1 MILISEDDIK
11 GLNELDDLK
20 GELSDALLSLTDD
33 LDEETIQKI
42 NDLKEDIQEKYYDTP
57 FEEKLDD
64 IKSTYYEKL
73 KQSFER
79 EIEVDPGRLLGLTD
93 GIFGMVMTLLVFGIA
108 LPEIVIS
115 SQADFLSFLQSI
127 TPTIG
132 ITLVSFILVS
142 SFWLYHHEFIKITN
156 FNIPFLWF
164 NIFFLA
170 SISFI
175 PFSTSV
181 VGNYSQFFLAN
192 VVLGLN
198 VLLTI
203 IFFLL
208 MFWYASKKGFLENK
222 PSESERKYINNT
234 FYIIMG
240 LTVLINLLDYN
251 ISNNFIYLYFLVPV
265 ISTIRDIKFKM
276 DP

>member
-1 MILISEDDIK
+1 MFISEEDIK
-11 GLNELDDLK
+11 DPVDFEDLK
-20 GELSDALLSLTDD
+20 GELSDALWNLTDD
-33 LDEETIQKI
+33 LDDETLQKI
-42 NDLKEDIQEKYYDTP
+42 NDLKEDIQEKYSNTAV
-57 FEEKLDD
+57 EEKLDD
-64 IKSTYYEKL
+64 IKMSYYEKL
-73 KQSFER
+73 KRSFEKDMD
-79 EIEVDPGRLLGLTD
+79 VDPGRILGLTD

-115 SQADFLSFLQSI
+115 SSADFASFLQSI

-142 SFWLYHHEFIKITN
+142 SFWLYHHEFMKITN
-156 FNIPFLWF
+156 LNIPYLWLS
-164 NIFFLA
+164 IFYLA

-192 VVLGLN
+192 AVLGIN
-198 VLLTI
+198 ILLTI

-208 MFWYASKKGFLENK
+208 MFRYASNRGFLQNK
-222 PSESERKYINNT
+222 PSDSEKKYIYNT

-240 LTVLINLLDYN
+240 LTILINLLDFN

-265 ISTIRDIKFKM
+265 ISTLRDINFKM
-276 DP
+276 DS

>member
-1 MILISEDDIK
+1 MFISEEDMKDPVDF
-11 GLNELDDLK
+11 EDLK
-20 GELSDALLSLTDD
+20 GELSDALWNLTDD
-33 LDEETIQKI
+33 LDDETLQKI
-42 NDLKEDIQEKYYDTP
+42 NDLKEDIQEKYSNTAV
-57 FEEKLDD
+57 EEKLDD
-64 IKSTYYEKL
+64 IKMSYYEKL
-73 KQSFER
+73 KRSFEKDMD
-79 EIEVDPGRLLGLTD
+79 VDPGRILGLTD

-115 SQADFLSFLQSI
+115 SSADFASFLQSI

-142 SFWLYHHEFIKITN
+142 SFWLYHHEFMKITN
-156 FNIPFLWF
+156 LNIPYLWLS
-164 NIFFLA
+164 IFYLA

-192 VVLGLN
+192 AVLGIN
-198 VLLTI
+198 ILLTI

-208 MFWYASKKGFLENK
+208 MFRYASNRGFLENK
-222 PSESERKYINNT
+222 PSDSEKKYIYNT

-240 LTVLINLLDYN
+240 LTILINLLDFN

-265 ISTIRDIKFKM
+265 ISTLRDINFKM
-276 DP
+276 DS

>member
-1 MILISEDDIK
+1 MFISEEDIK
-11 GLNELDDLK
+11 DPVDFEDLK
-20 GELSDALLSLTDD
+20 GELSDALWNLTDD
-33 LDEETIQKI
+33 LDDETLQKI
-42 NDLKEDIQEKYYDTP
+42 NDLKEDIQEKYSNTAV
-57 FEEKLDD
+57 EEKLDD
-64 IKSTYYEKL
+64 IKMSYYEKL
-73 KQSFER
+73 KRSFEKDMD
-79 EIEVDPGRLLGLTD
+79 VDPGRILGLTD

-115 SQADFLSFLQSI
+115 SSADFASFLQSI

-142 SFWLYHHEFIKITN
+142 SFWLYHHEFMKITN
-156 FNIPFLWF
+156 LNIPYLWLS
-164 NIFFLA
+164 IFYLA

-192 VVLGLN
+192 VVLGIN
-198 VLLTI
+198 ILLTI

-208 MFWYASKKGFLENK
+208 MFRYASNRGFLENK
-222 PSESERKYINNT
+222 PSDSEKKYIYNT

-240 LTVLINLLDYN
+240 LTILINLLDFN

-265 ISTIRDIKFKM
+265 ISTLRDINFKM
-276 DP
+276 D

>member
-1 MILISEDDIK
+1 MFISEEDIK
-11 GLNELDDLK
+11 DPVDFEDLK
-20 GELSDALLSLTDD
+20 GELSDALWNLTDD
-33 LDEETIQKI
+33 LDDETLQKI
-42 NDLKEDIQEKYYDTP
+42 NDLKEDIQEKYSNTAV
-57 FEEKLDD
+57 EEKLDD
-64 IKSTYYEKL
+64 IKMSYYEKL
-73 KQSFER
+73 KRSFEKDMD
-79 EIEVDPGRLLGLTD
+79 VDPGRILGLTD

-115 SQADFLSFLQSI
+115 SSADFASFLQSI

-142 SFWLYHHEFIKITN
+142 SFWLYHHEFMKITN
-156 FNIPFLWF
+156 LNIPYLWLS
-164 NIFFLA
+164 IFYLA

-192 VVLGLN
+192 VVLGIN
-198 VLLTI
+198 ILLTI

-208 MFWYASKKGFLENK
+208 MFRYASNRGFLENK
-222 PSESERKYINNT
+222 PSESERKYIYNT

-240 LTVLINLLDYN
+240 LTILINLLDFN

-265 ISTIRDIKFKM
+265 ISTLRDINFKM
-276 DP
+276 DS

>member
-11 GLNELDDLK
+11 NPIEFEDLK
-20 GELSDALLSLTDD
+20 KELSDSLWNLSDD
-33 LDEETIQKI
+33 LDDETLQKI
-42 NDLKEDIQEKYYDTP
+42 NDLKEDIQEKYSNTVV
-57 FEEKLDD
+57 EEKLDD
-64 IKSTYYEKL
+64 IKMSYYEKL
-73 KQSFER
+73 KRSFER
-79 EIEVDPGRLLGLTD
+79 DIDVDPGRLLGLTD

-108 LPEIVIS
+108 LPEVVIS
-115 SQADFLSFLQSI
+115 SSADFASFLQSI

-142 SFWLYHHEFIKITN
+142 SFWLYHHEFMKITN
-156 FNIPFLWF
+156 LNIPYLWLS
-164 NIFFLA
+164 IFYLA

-192 VVLGLN
+192 VVLGIN
-198 VLLTI
+198 ILLTI

-208 MFWYASKKGFLENK
+208 MFRYASNRGFLENK
-222 PSESERKYINNT
+222 PSDSEKKYIYNT

-240 LTVLINLLDYN
+240 LTILINLLDFN

-265 ISTIRDIKFKM
+265 ISTLRDINFKM
-276 DP
+276 DS

>member
-1 MILISEDDIK
+1 MFISEEDIK
-11 GLNELDDLK
+11 DPVDFEDLK
-20 GELSDALLSLTDD
+20 GELSDALWNLTDD
-33 LDEETIQKI
+33 LDDETLQKI
-42 NDLKEDIQEKYYDTP
+42 NDLKEDIQEKYSNTVV
-57 FEEKLDD
+57 EEKLDD
-64 IKSTYYEKL
+64 IKMSYYEKL
-73 KQSFER
+73 KRSFEKDMD
-79 EIEVDPGRLLGLTD
+79 VDPGRILGLTD

-115 SQADFLSFLQSI
+115 SSADFASFLQSI

-142 SFWLYHHEFIKITN
+142 SFWLYHHEFMKITN
-156 FNIPFLWF
+156 LNIPYLWLS
-164 NIFFLA
+164 IFYLA

-192 VVLGLN
+192 VVLGIN
-198 VLLTI
+198 ILLTI

-208 MFWYASKKGFLENK
+208 MFRYASNRGFLENK
-222 PSESERKYINNT
+222 PSDSEKKYIYNT

-240 LTVLINLLDYN
+240 LTILINLLDFN

-265 ISTIRDIKFKM
+265 ISTLRDINFKM

>member
-1 MILISEDDIK
+1 MFISEEDIK
-11 GLNELDDLK
+11 NPIEFEDLK
-20 GELSDALLSLTDD
+20 KELSDSLWNLSDD
-33 LDEETIQKI
+33 LDDETLQKI
-42 NDLKEDIQEKYYDTP
+42 NDLKEDIQEKYSNTVV
-57 FEEKLDD
+57 EEKLDD
-64 IKSTYYEKL
+64 IKMSYYEKL
-73 KQSFER
+73 KRSFER
-79 EIEVDPGRLLGLTD
+79 DIDVDPGRLLGLTD

-108 LPEIVIS
+108 LPEVVIS
-115 SQADFLSFLQSI
+115 SSADFASFLQSI

-142 SFWLYHHEFIKITN
+142 SFWLYHHEFMKITN
-156 FNIPFLWF
+156 LNIPYLWLS
-164 NIFFLA
+164 IFYLA

-192 VVLGLN
+192 AVLGIN
-198 VLLTI
+198 ILLTI

-208 MFWYASKKGFLENK
+208 MFRYASNRGFLENK
-222 PSESERKYINNT
+222 PSDSEKKYIYNT

-240 LTVLINLLDYN
+240 LTILINLLDFN

-265 ISTIRDIKFKM
+265 ISTLRDINFKM
-276 DP
+276 DS

>member
-1 MILISEDDIK
+1 MFISEEEIK
-11 GLNELDDLK
+11 DPVDFEDLK
-20 GELSDALLSLTDD
+20 GELSDALWNLTDD
-33 LDEETIQKI
+33 LDDETLQKI
-42 NDLKEDIQEKYYDTP
+42 NDLKEDIQEKYSNTAV
-57 FEEKLDD
+57 EEKLDD
-64 IKSTYYEKL
+64 IKMSYYEKL
-73 KQSFER
+73 KRSFEKDMD
-79 EIEVDPGRLLGLTD
+79 VDPGRILGLTD

-115 SQADFLSFLQSI
+115 SSADFASFLQSI

-142 SFWLYHHEFIKITN
+142 SFWLYHHEFMKITN
-156 FNIPFLWF
+156 LNIPYLWLS
-164 NIFFLA
+164 IFYLA

-192 VVLGLN
+192 VVLGIN
-198 VLLTI
+198 ILLTI

-208 MFWYASKKGFLENK
+208 MFRYASNRGFLENK
-222 PSESERKYINNT
+222 PSDSEKKYIYNT

-240 LTVLINLLDYN
+240 LTILINLLDFN

-265 ISTIRDIKFKM
+265 ISTLRDINFKM
-276 DP
+276 DS

>member
-1 MILISEDDIK
+1 MFISEEDIK
-11 GLNELDDLK
+11 DPVDFEDLK
-20 GELSDALLSLTDD
+20 GELSDALWNLTDD
-33 LDEETIQKI
+33 LDDETLQKI
-42 NDLKEDIQEKYYDTP
+42 NDLKEDIQEKYSNTAV
-57 FEEKLDD
+57 EEKLDD
-64 IKSTYYEKL
+64 IKMSYYEKL
-73 KQSFER
+73 KRSFEKDMD
-79 EIEVDPGRLLGLTD
+79 VDPGRILGLTD

-115 SQADFLSFLQSI
+115 SSADFASFLQSI

-142 SFWLYHHEFIKITN
+142 SFWLYHHEFMKITN
-156 FNIPFLWF
+156 LNIPYLWLS
-164 NIFFLA
+164 IFYLA

-192 VVLGLN
+192 VVLGIN
-198 VLLTI
+198 ILLTI

-208 MFWYASKKGFLENK
+208 MFRYASNRGFLENK
-222 PSESERKYINNT
+222 PSDSEKKYIYNT

-240 LTVLINLLDYN
+240 LTILINLLDFN

-265 ISTIRDIKFKM
+265 ISTLRDINFKM

>member
-1 MILISEDDIK
+1 MFISEEDIK
-11 GLNELDDLK
+11 DPVDFEDLK
-20 GELSDALLSLTDD
+20 GELSDALWNLTDD
-33 LDEETIQKI
+33 LDDETLQKI
-42 NDLKEDIQEKYYDTP
+42 NDLKEDIQGKYSNTP
-57 FEEKLDD
+57 VEEKLDD
-64 IKSTYYEKL
+64 IKMSYYEKL
-73 KQSFER
+73 KRSFEKDMD
-79 EIEVDPGRLLGLTD
+79 VDPGRILGLTD

-115 SQADFLSFLQSI
+115 SSADFASFLQSI

-142 SFWLYHHEFIKITN
+142 SFWLYHHEFMKITN
-156 FNIPFLWF
+156 LNIPYLWLS
-164 NIFFLA
+164 IFYLA

-175 PFSTSV
+175 PFSTSL

-192 VVLGLN
+192 VVLGIN
-198 VLLTI
+198 TLLTI

-208 MFWYASKKGFLENK
+208 MFRYASNRGFLENK
-222 PSESERKYINNT
+222 PSDSEKKYIYNT

-240 LTVLINLLDYN
+240 LTILINLLDFN

>member
-11 GLNELDDLK
+11 GLNELDNLK
-20 GELSDALLSLTDD
+20 GELSDALWSLTND

-42 NDLKEDIQEKYYDTP
+42 NDLKEDIQEKYSDTHI
-57 FEEKLDD
+57 EDKLDD
-64 IKSTYYEKL
+64 IKLSYYEKI
-73 KQSFER
+73 KRSFER
-79 EIEVDPGRLLGLTD
+79 DIDVDPGRLLGLTD

-115 SQADFLSFLQSI
+115 SQADFVSFLQSI

-203 IFFLL
+203 IFVLL
-208 MFWYASKKGFLENK
+208 MFRYASKKGFLENK

-265 ISTIRDIKFKM
+265 ISTLRDIKFKM

>member
-1 MILISEDDIK
+1 MFISEEDIK
-11 GLNELDDLK
+11 DPVDFEDLK
-20 GELSDALLSLTDD
+20 GELSDALWNLTDD
-33 LDEETIQKI
+33 LDDETLQKI
-42 NDLKEDIQEKYYDTP
+42 NDLKEDIQEKYSNTAV
-57 FEEKLDD
+57 EEKLDD
-64 IKSTYYEKL
+64 IKMSYYEKL
-73 KQSFER
+73 KRSFEKDMD
-79 EIEVDPGRLLGLTD
+79 VDPGRILGLTD

-115 SQADFLSFLQSI
+115 SSADFASFLQSI

-142 SFWLYHHEFIKITN
+142 SFWLYHHEFMKITN
-156 FNIPFLWF
+156 LNIPYLWLS
-164 NIFFLA
+164 IFYLA

-175 PFSTSV
+175 PFSTSL

-192 VVLGLN
+192 VVLGIN
-198 VLLTI
+198 ILLTI

-208 MFWYASKKGFLENK
+208 MFRYASNRGFLENK
-222 PSESERKYINNT
+222 PSDSEKKYIYNT

-240 LTVLINLLDYN
+240 LTILINLLDFN

-265 ISTIRDIKFKM
+265 ISTLRDTNFKM
-276 DP
+276 DS

>member
-42 NDLKEDIQEKYYDTP
+42 NDLKEDIQEKYSDTHI
-57 FEEKLDD
+57 EDKLDD
-64 IKSTYYEKL
+64 IKLSYYEKI
-73 KQSFER
+73 KRSFER
-79 EIEVDPGRLLGLTD
+79 DIDVDPGRLLGLTD

-115 SQADFLSFLQSI
+115 SQADFVSFLQSI

>member
-1 MILISEDDIK
+1 MFIYEEDIK
-11 GLNELDDLK
+11 DPVDFEDLK
-20 GELSDALLSLTDD
+20 GELSDALWNLTDD
-33 LDEETIQKI
+33 LDDETLQKI
-42 NDLKEDIQEKYYDTP
+42 NDLKEDIQEKYSNTAV
-57 FEEKLDD
+57 EEKLDD
-64 IKSTYYEKL
+64 IKMSYYEKL
-73 KQSFER
+73 KRSFEKDMD
-79 EIEVDPGRLLGLTD
+79 VDPGRILGLTD

-115 SQADFLSFLQSI
+115 SSADFASFLQSI

-142 SFWLYHHEFIKITN
+142 SFWLYHHEFMKITN
-156 FNIPFLWF
+156 LNIPYLWLS
-164 NIFFLA
+164 IFYLA

-192 VVLGLN
+192 AVLGIN
-198 VLLTI
+198 ILLTI

-208 MFWYASKKGFLENK
+208 MFRYASNRGFLENK
-222 PSESERKYINNT
+222 PSDSEKKYIYNT

-240 LTVLINLLDYN
+240 LTILINLLDFN

-265 ISTIRDIKFKM
+265 ISTLRDINFKM
-276 DP
+276 DS

>member
-1 MILISEDDIK
+1 MIHISEDDIK
-11 GLNELDDLK
+11 GPNELDDLK

-42 NDLKEDIQEKYYDTP
+42 NDLKEDIQEKYSDTP

-64 IKSTYYEKL
+64 IKLTYYEKL

-79 EIEVDPGRLLGLTD
+79 EIEVDPGRMLGLTD

-181 VGNYSQFFLAN
+181 VGNYSQFFMAN
-192 VVLGLN
+192 VVLGIN
-198 VLLTI
+198 ILLTI

-208 MFWYASKKGFLENK
+208 MFWYASNKGFLENK
-222 PSESERKYINNT
+222 PSESERRYINNT

-240 LTVLINLLDYN
+240 LTVIINLLDYN

>member
-1 MILISEDDIK
+1 MFISEEDMKDPVDF
-11 GLNELDDLK
+11 EDLK
-20 GELSDALLSLTDD
+20 GELSDALWNLTDD
-33 LDEETIQKI
+33 LDDETLQKI
-42 NDLKEDIQEKYYDTP
+42 NDLKEDIQEKYSNTAV
-57 FEEKLDD
+57 EEKLDD
-64 IKSTYYEKL
+64 IKMSYYEKL
-73 KQSFER
+73 KRSFEKDMD
-79 EIEVDPGRLLGLTD
+79 VDPGRILGLTD

-115 SQADFLSFLQSI
+115 SSADFASFLQSI

-142 SFWLYHHEFIKITN
+142 SFWLYHHEFMKITN
-156 FNIPFLWF
+156 LNIPYLWLS
-164 NIFFLA
+164 IFYLA

-192 VVLGLN
+192 VVLGIN
-198 VLLTI
+198 ILLTI

-208 MFWYASKKGFLENK
+208 MFRYASNRGFLENK
-222 PSESERKYINNT
+222 PSDSEKKYIYNT

-240 LTVLINLLDYN
+240 LTILINLLDFN

-265 ISTIRDIKFKM
+265 ISTLRDINFKM
-276 DP
+276 DS

>member
-1 MILISEDDIK
+1 MFISEEDIK
-11 GLNELDDLK
+11 DPVDFEDLK
-20 GELSDALLSLTDD
+20 GELIDALLNLTDD
-33 LDEETIQKI
+33 LDDETLQKI
-42 NDLKEDIQEKYYDTP
+42 NDLKEDIQEKYSNTAV
-57 FEEKLDD
+57 EEKLDD
-64 IKSTYYEKL
+64 IKMSYYEKL
-73 KQSFER
+73 KRSFEKDMD
-79 EIEVDPGRLLGLTD
+79 VDPGRILGLTD

-115 SQADFLSFLQSI
+115 SSADFASFLQSI

-142 SFWLYHHEFIKITN
+142 SFWLYHHEFMKITN
-156 FNIPFLWF
+156 LNIPYLWLS
-164 NIFFLA
+164 IFYLA

-192 VVLGLN
+192 VVLGIN
-198 VLLTI
+198 ILLTI

-208 MFWYASKKGFLENK
+208 MFRYASNRGFLENK
-222 PSESERKYINNT
+222 PSDSEKKYIYNT

-240 LTVLINLLDYN
+240 LTILINLLDFN

-265 ISTIRDIKFKM
+265 ISTLRDINFKM
-276 DP
+276 DS